1 MTSTV
6 LLIAAIM
13 MFGAIMWVKLPEI
26 GKRTKLLKAP
36 PSFHARQAK
45 LIFPLMALFVV
56 LICSPARLRRGDGRS
71 WMMSLQFQWS
81 FATDIIVVTP

>member
-13 MFGAIMWVKLPEI
+13 TFGAVMWTMLTEI
-26 GKRTKLLKAP
+26 GKRTDIMKAP

-45 LIFPLMALFVV
+45 LILPLMALFVV
-56 LICSPARLRRGDGRS
+56 LVLLASQAKTWGWP
-71 WMMSLQFQWS
+71 
-81 FATDIIVVTP
+81 